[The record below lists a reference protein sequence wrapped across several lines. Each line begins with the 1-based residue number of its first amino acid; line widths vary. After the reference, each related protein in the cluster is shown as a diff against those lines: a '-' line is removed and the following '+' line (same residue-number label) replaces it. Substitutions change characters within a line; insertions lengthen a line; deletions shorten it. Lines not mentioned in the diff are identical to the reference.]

1 VTHYPET
8 PWNLT
13 PGEQRAL
20 DAVTEAYGDFK
31 QAANDTGANYHTMHI
46 MVGRARDKM
55 AAKNVTMAALMWDR
69 FRRAA

>member
-1 VTHYPET
+1 
-8 PWNLT
+8 
-13 PGEQRAL
+13 
-20 DAVTEAYGDFK
+20 
-31 QAANDTGANYHTMHI
+31 MHI